1 VTGHD
6 QASPPA
12 GIDTS
17 TPNPARIYDALLGG
31 KDNFPADRDAA
42 HAILNVA
49 PQARRGARE
58 NRAFLQRA
66 VRYLAADAGIR
77 LFLDIGTGLPTQGNV
92 HQIAQ
97 AVSPDVRV
105 AYVDNDPVVHVHA
118 NALLAD
124 NTTTVA
130 VLADLREP
138 EVILG
143 HPQVRRLL
151 DLAQPVAVLLVAV
164 LHFLRDEED
173 PAGIVA
179 RLRDAMA
186 PGSFLVL
193 SHATADF
200 HPEAAAKVAAVYE
213 QASAPL
219 VPRSGSQVERFFG
232 GFELL
237 EPGLVQPP
245 AWRPEGGSPSSPSAG
260 GFYSGVGRRRA
271 GRRSI
276 EDHWDSRT
284 MTTGQCACSETRR
297 LTEPSREP
305 ATPPWPWE
313 PTTSRSTAADA
324 SIRAA
329 AALPWTARLSML
341 AGRSSVGR
349 PVTASERISLAWRSN
364 GSSEAEGGGITPIL
378 ASQAWMTSRPLPRAR
393 ASSAAHRRALAEDSG
408 PSTPTTIRPP
418 SPLCEAV
425 MMISRG

>member
-1 VTGHD
+1 MGQRRPAALPVGPTPLPSHRRRRAGHRAQCPAAGLARRHRRQPPAGGPVTGHD

-130 VLADLREP
+130 VLP
-138 EVILG
+138 
-143 HPQVRRLL
+143 
-151 DLAQPVAVLLVAV
+151 VAV

-193 SHATADF
+193 SHPTADF

-260 GFYSGVGRRRA
+260 GFYSGVGR
-271 GRRSI
+271 
-276 EDHWDSRT
+276 
-284 MTTGQCACSETRR
+284 
-297 LTEPSREP
+297 
-305 ATPPWPWE
+305 
-313 PTTSRSTAADA
+313 
-324 SIRAA
+324 
-329 AALPWTARLSML
+329 
-341 AGRSSVGR
+341 
-349 PVTASERISLAWRSN
+349 
-364 GSSEAEGGGITPIL
+364 
-378 ASQAWMTSRPLPRAR
+378 
-393 ASSAAHRRALAEDSG
+393 
-408 PSTPTTIRPP
+408 
-418 SPLCEAV
+418 
-425 MMISRG
+425 

>member
-1 VTGHD
+1 MGQRRPAALPVGPTPLPSHRRRRAGHRAQCPAAGLARRHRRQPPAGGPVTGHD

-105 AYVDNDPVVHVHA
+105 AYVDND
-118 NALLAD
+118 
-124 NTTTVA
+124 TTVA

-179 RLRDAMA
+179 RLRDALA
-186 PGSFLVL
+186 PGSFLV
-193 SHATADF
+193 
-200 HPEAAAKVAAVYE
+200 
-213 QASAPL
+213 
-219 VPRSGSQVERFFG
+219 
-232 GFELL
+232 L

-276 EDHWDSRT
+276 EDHWDSR
-284 MTTGQCACSETRR
+284 
-297 LTEPSREP
+297 
-305 ATPPWPWE
+305 
-313 PTTSRSTAADA
+313 
-324 SIRAA
+324 
-329 AALPWTARLSML
+329 
-341 AGRSSVGR
+341 
-349 PVTASERISLAWRSN
+349 
-364 GSSEAEGGGITPIL
+364 
-378 ASQAWMTSRPLPRAR
+378 
-393 ASSAAHRRALAEDSG
+393 
-408 PSTPTTIRPP
+408 
-418 SPLCEAV
+418 
-425 MMISRG
+425 